1 MLMTAFPPTTQ
12 SRLLTQRLLI
22 DSESSEGIKGV
33 GSCCNVAVLSVYSN
47 RIHAVFKA
55 NATGRGRRAKVTWL
69 QLACL
74 IPAFQTSQYSM
85 RRFVSRSISTTQRRK
100 YVSLTAAS
108 CALSLE
114 RYFRSYLIALFDSYL
129 LTTPRAQHRPV

>member
-12 SRLLTQRLLI
+12 SRLLTQRLLMI
-22 DSESSEGIKGV
+22 SESSGGIKGV

-85 RRFVSRSISTTQRRK
+85 AGLSRSISTTQRRK
-100 YVSLTAAS
+100 YVSLTDAS